1 MPMVEKLDTPKISQS
16 DELLGSEADTAQRLR
31 LRALAEARERNALLP
46 EDVSRLSVEEARALL
61 HDLRVH
67 HIELELQNEELRASQ
82 ELLER
87 TRARYFELY
96 DLAPV
101 GYLTIDE
108 AGIVLEANLTA

>member
-1 MPMVEKLDTPKISQS
+1 MPMVDKLDTPESAPS
-16 DELLGSEADTAQRLR
+16 DAFLATEADSTRRLR
-31 LRALAEARERNALLP
+31 QRALGRNALLP
-46 EDVSRLSVEEARALL
+46 EDVSRLSVEEARGLL

-67 HIELELQNEELRASQ
+67 HIELELQNEELRSSQ
-82 ELLER
+82 ERLEQ